1 MLAMQSVD
9 SALPEPLRQLG
20 LSLPL
25 SLFALLL
32 AWLFLGGLILRVAP
46 SARVPFGAA
55 PLTRLFLL
63 GGLAALP
70 WVRSLLWLPVFWAGV
85 TWAGSVPPARESGPV
100 CERGVRASARFL
112 RRGLLADGLFFLSCA
127 LFFWAQ
133 GGTWSTAGSG
143 YVTDTFSA
151 LEASQT
157 AVPAAL
163 STAPAPLSHLHL
175 DLTANTVLAIPTSAG
190 PPEESARPSLRQRLA
205 HKRFFG
211 LPLGSVLLTLWLAA
225 LGLKLAS
232 GAALLRGLPARQ
244 SLRSFVQGAWTD
256 RVLPG
261 VSAMLLSLHLWLCL
275 RGLW

>member
-1 MLAMQSVD
+1 MLALQSVD

-20 LSLPL
+20 LSVPL

-46 SARVPFGAA
+46 SSRLPFGAA

-70 WVRSLLWLPVFWAGV
+70 WVRSLLWLPVLWAGV
-85 TWAGSVPPARESGPV
+85 TWAGSVPPPRESGPA
-100 CERGVRASARFL
+100 CEAGVRASTRFL
-112 RRGLLADGLFFLSCA
+112 RRGLLADGVFCLACA

-133 GGTWSTAGSG
+133 GGTWSAAGSG
-143 YVTDTFSA
+143 YVTDTFSVR
-151 LEASQT
+151 ESSET
-157 AVPAAL
+157 SVPAA
-163 STAPAPLSHLHL
+163 PLPHLHL
-175 DLTANTVLAIPTSAG
+175 DLTAQTVLTMPTPASQ
-190 PPEESARPSLRQRLA
+190 PEESARPSLRQRLA

-261 VSAMLLSLHLWLCL
+261 VSATLLSLHLWLCL